1 MPNKPQ
7 TPALHSTKLDPSLSP
22 EQVLSETHLA
32 SLGLVATDLAEV
44 NNLASTLDVS
54 HRETL
59 FAFGREIAQH
69 TAEYTDTMLDQ
80 IRATDLG
87 VLGAKLTGIVTTAQS
102 LNLHA
107 LSSSRSRV
115 PLVGGLIDKLRLG
128 KDEFMQRFKTV
139 KEQIDGLVGEID
151 QMQLGLTERI
161 ESLGHNFAS
170 LKQEYRLLGLHIAA
184 GQVAISKIRQDI
196 TLMQAQAETGQLA
209 GIQLQDLQDSSAAV
223 ATLDK
228 RIADLRMLQ
237 HSALQTLPMIR
248 MVQSN
253 SNMLIEKFHTIKE
266 LTLPAWK
273 RQFMLSLS
281 LNEQRN
287 AVQLAES
294 IDNATNEFLRENAIL
309 LQQNTVS
316 TAKANQRLVIDVETL
331 QHVQDTL
338 LATVQEVI
346 KINEDGMLQ
355 RRGVSEQL
363 SDMRAQLQ
371 SNLAKSR

>member
-1 MPNKPQ
+1 MQVNHQ
-7 TPALHSTKLDPSLSP
+7 TPALLSTNPDASLSP
-22 EQVLSETHLA
+22 SQVFSETHLA
-32 SLGLVATDLAEV
+32 TLGLIATDVAEV
-44 NNLASTLDVS
+44 NSLAATLDVG
-54 HRETL
+54 RQETL
-59 FAFGREIAQH
+59 FTFGREVAQH
-69 TAEYTDTMLDQ
+69 TAEYTDIMLGQ
-80 IRATDLG
+80 VRATDLDT
-87 VLGAKLTGIVTTAQS
+87 LGAKLTGIVTTAQS

-107 LSSSRSRV
+107 LSVSRSRV

-151 QMQLGLTERI
+151 QMQRGLTERI
-161 ESLGHNFAS
+161 EGLGHNFTAV
-170 LKQEYRLLGLHIAA
+170 KQEHRLLGLHIAA
-184 GQVAISKIRQDI
+184 GQVAISKIQQDI
-196 TLMQAQAETGQLA
+196 ALMQAQADA
-209 GIQLQDLQDSSAAV
+209 GELSGMRVQDLQDSTAAV

-253 SNMLIEKFHTIKE
+253 SHMLIEKFHTVKE

-294 IDNATNEFLRENAIL
+294 IDNATNDFLRENATL

-316 TAKANQRLVIDVETL
+316 TAKANQRLVIDVDTL
-331 QHVQDTL
+331 QQVQDTL

-346 KINEDGMLQ
+346 KINKEGMTQ

-363 SDMRAQLQ
+363 STMRAQLQ
-371 SNLAKSR
+371 SNFAKLQ

>member
-1 MPNKPQ
+1 MPTKHQ
-7 TPALHSTKLDPSLSP
+7 TPALHSTKPDASLSP

-32 SLGLVATDLAEV
+32 TLGLVVTDVAEV
-44 NNLASTLDVS
+44 NSLAATLDVS

-59 FAFGREIAQH
+59 LTFGREIAQH

-80 IRATDLG
+80 VRATDLD

-107 LSSSRSRV
+107 LSGSRSRV

-139 KEQIDGLVGEID
+139 KAQIDGLVDEID
-151 QMQLGLTERI
+151 QMQRGLTERI
-161 ESLGHNFAS
+161 ESLGNNFTS
-170 LKQEYRLLGLHIAA
+170 VKQEHRMLGLHIAA

-196 TLMQAQAETGQLA
+196 DLMQAQAEIGQLA
-209 GIQLQDLQDSSAAV
+209 GMRVQDLQDSSAAV

-253 SNMLIEKFHTIKE
+253 SSMLIEKFHTVKE

-294 IDNATNEFLRENAIL
+294 IDNATNEFLRENATL

-331 QHVQDTL
+331 QQVQDTL

-346 KINEDGMLQ
+346 KINAEGIVQ

-363 SDMRAQLQ
+363 SGMRAQLQ
-371 SNLAKSR
+371 SNLAKLL

>member
-1 MPNKPQ
+1 MQ
-7 TPALHSTKLDPSLSP
+7 TSTQVTAQSSATPGTPLSSA
-22 EQVLSETHLA
+22 QILSETHLSA
-32 SLGLVATDLAEV
+32 LGLGAADAAEV
-44 NNLASTLDVS
+44 QSLAATLDVG
-54 HRETL
+54 RKETL
-59 FAFGREIAQH
+59 FAFGRDVAKH
-69 TAEYTDTMLDQ
+69 TAEDADKMLGQ
-80 IRATDLG
+80 VRASDMD

-107 LSSSRSRV
+107 LSATRSRIPV
-115 PLVGGLIDKLRLG
+115 LGGLIDKFRLG

-151 QMQLGLTERI
+151 QMQAGLTARI
-161 ESLGHNFAS
+161 ESLEQSFAS
-170 LKQEYRLLGLHIAA
+170 VKQEHRLLGLHIAA
-184 GQVAISKIRQDI
+184 GQVAISQTQQNIAQ
-196 TLMQAQAETGQLA
+196 LQAQADAGQLA
-209 GIQLQDLQDSSAAV
+209 GVRVQDLQDSTAAV

-228 RIADLRMLQ
+228 RIADLRVLQ
-237 HSALQTLPMIR
+237 HAALQTLPMIR

-253 SNMLIEKFHTIKE
+253 SHMLIEKFHTVKE

-273 RQFMLSLS
+273 RQFTLSLT

-287 AVQLAES
+287 AVQLADS
-294 IDNATNEFLRENAIL
+294 IDNATNDFLRENANL

-338 LATVQEVI
+338 LTTVQEVI
-346 KINEDGMLQ
+346 KINQEGMAH

-363 SDMRAQLQ
+363 STMRAQLQ
-371 SNLAKSR
+371 SNFTKLQ